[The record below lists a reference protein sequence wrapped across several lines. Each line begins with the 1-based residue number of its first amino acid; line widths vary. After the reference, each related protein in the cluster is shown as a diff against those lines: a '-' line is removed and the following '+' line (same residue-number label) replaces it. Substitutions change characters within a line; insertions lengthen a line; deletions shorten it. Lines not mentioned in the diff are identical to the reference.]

1 MLLVH
6 SQQRLQH
13 SQIDLAFYVKV
24 NSLSSKLMANKIIS
38 FNSTNESF
46 IGSDLSSVAPEKQLE
61 VFTDISMEA
70 SLNGG
75 RLADNKWK
83 VEKNVNVKAIFGSLR
98 NIFTWTPGE
107 RILLPEFGSRLRSLL
122 YEGITQQ
129 TEERI
134 ATEIRSC
141 VSEWEP
147 RVTIVEIRNVST
159 VDDTEDNTI
168 HLEVVFKIPR
178 LSDEQYTY
186 SFSYNRTD

>member
-1 MLLVH
+1 
-6 SQQRLQH
+6 
-13 SQIDLAFYVKV
+13 
-24 NSLSSKLMANKIIS
+24 MANKIIS

-46 IGSDLSSVAPEKQLE
+46 IGNDLSSVAPEKQLE

-186 SFSYNRTD
+186 SFSYSRTD

>member
-1 MLLVH
+1 
-6 SQQRLQH
+6 
-13 SQIDLAFYVKV
+13 
-24 NSLSSKLMANKIIS
+24 MANKIIS

-46 IGSDLSSVAPEKQLE
+46 IGNDLSSVAPEKQLE

-83 VEKNVNVKAIFGSLR
+83 VEKNANVKAIFGSLR

-147 RVTIVEIRNVST
+147 RVTIVEIRNVSI

-186 SFSYNRTD
+186 SFSYSRTD

>member
-1 MLLVH
+1 
-6 SQQRLQH
+6 
-13 SQIDLAFYVKV
+13 
-24 NSLSSKLMANKIIS
+24 MANKIIS

-46 IGSDLSSVAPEKQLE
+46 IGSDLSSVTPEKQLE

-75 RLADNKWK
+75 RLTDNKWK
-83 VEKNVNVKAIFGSLR
+83 VEKNVNVKAIFGSLH

-147 RVTIVEIRNVST
+147 RVTIVEIRNIST

>member
-1 MLLVH
+1 
-6 SQQRLQH
+6 
-13 SQIDLAFYVKV
+13 
-24 NSLSSKLMANKIIS
+24 MANKIIS
-38 FNSTNESF
+38 FNSTDESF

-83 VEKNVNVKAIFGSLR
+83 VEKTVNVKAIFGSLR

>member
-1 MLLVH
+1 
-6 SQQRLQH
+6 
-13 SQIDLAFYVKV
+13 
-24 NSLSSKLMANKIIS
+24 MANKIIS
-38 FNSTNESF
+38 FNRSNESF
-46 IGSDLSSVAPEKQLE
+46 IDSDLSSIAPEKQLE
-61 VFTDISMEA
+61 VFTDVSMEA

-75 RLADNKWK
+75 RLSSNKWK
-83 VEKNVNVKAIFGSLR
+83 VEKNVNVKAIFDSLR

-134 ATEIRSC
+134 AAEIRSC

-147 RVTIVEIRNVST
+147 RVSIVEIRNIST
-159 VDDTEDNTI
+159 IDDTEDNTI